1 MTALPL
7 PPPLNPSPRASRAP
21 RATLRRRILG
31 VVGALVILS
40 LLGSSASLYRIT
52 EVSRS
57 LDLINRIAV
66 PESRLLVQ
74 IQADGEVFKR
84 ELDRRLGQ
92 SHWSDAHWKAR
103 PIPRWVGEV
112 LRGEFERLDA
122 LMAAGEGRDAER
134 ARWRDW
140 QRETGTR
147 FQGLMDDSD
156 KLFTLIERGV
166 DAANEPQAT
175 EIYLRLMTVS
185 EEWLGQLEWAVNEHD
200 RAVRQAFSNADSKV
214 AALRLGLEAIL
225 VVVVSLSLLLLWL
238 GERALRPLDELTRL
252 ARQIAQRG
260 VRREDKAAFPEIP
273 MGREDEVSDLARE
286 FHAMATALLER
297 EKTVEAQKGR
307 LQDQNRLLWEMG
319 ALNESVLRSIRSILI
334 VTNIDGLIKQCNP
347 VAENWLG
354 AESRRLIGTSVS
366 AWPKLVA
373 ALGQS
378 ADSAFVGASESRS
391 SAANQGVSVANQ
403 SASAA
408 SQGASAASQGVSA
421 ANQGVS
427 ANQAASANQPI
438 RVDLQ
443 SIGER
448 IFGGSILPLK
458 SGEGRTGWIIDLVDM
473 TEDLAL
479 QERLRRAESLAAV
492 GRMSAQ
498 VAHEIRNPLHSIGLE
513 ADLAA
518 EMAAKAGHVPMKQS
532 LASILASVDRLEKIT
547 ENYLKLSRLSAGQKS
562 VVDLGEVLET
572 VLATYTS
579 VCESKGVQVDWH
591 RETHSDLR
599 VYGDADLLEQMLGN
613 LLSNAIQAL
622 EGTKSPSVSWRL
634 GSLESGRVW
643 LHVEDNGPGIA
654 PEIRSK
660 LFTPFVTTRA
670 QGTGLG
676 LSFVKKVT
684 DEHGGEIT
692 CRESKSGRGACF
704 ELILPS
710 VSSVAQGLEPQG
722 YQSESGVSSQEIHS

>member
-1 MTALPL
+1 M
-7 PPPLNPSPRASRAP
+7 
-21 RATLRRRILG
+21 RRRILG

-66 PESRLLVQ
+66 PEGRLLVQ

-92 SHWSDAHWKAR
+92 AHWKDPHWKAR
-103 PIPRWVGEV
+103 PVPRWVGEV
-112 LRGEFERLDA
+112 LQGEFERLQT
-122 LMAAGEGRDAER
+122 LMTASDIRDTDR
-134 ARWRDW
+134 TRWRDW
-140 QRETGTR
+140 QREAGTR
-147 FQGLMDDSD
+147 FQELMTDSD
-156 KLFTLIERGV
+156 RLFTLIEHGV
-166 DAANEPQAT
+166 DAANENQAT
-175 EIYLRLMTVS
+175 EVYLRLMTIS

-200 RAVRQAFSNADSKV
+200 RSVRQAFSNADSKV

-260 VRREDKAAFPEIP
+260 IRREDKAAFPAIP

-334 VTNIDGLIKQCNP
+334 VTDPVGLIKQCNP

-354 AESRRLIGTSVS
+354 VENRRLIGTSVT
-366 AWPKLVA
+366 AWPRLMA
-373 ALGQS
+373 ALGGSVSVFNTQT
-378 ADSAFVGASESRS
+378 ESRS
-391 SAANQGVSVANQ
+391 AQPARLHAREV
-403 SASAA
+403 
-408 SQGASAASQGVSA
+408 
-421 ANQGVS
+421 
-427 ANQAASANQPI
+427 QAI

-443 SIGER
+443 SIDGR
-448 IFGGSILPLK
+448 LFGGSILSLH
-458 SGEGRTGWIIDLVDM
+458 SGEGRSGWIIDLVDM

-562 VVDLGEVLET
+562 IVDLGEVLEA

-579 VCESKGVQVDWH
+579 ACEAQGVKVDWR
-591 RETHSDLR
+591 RETNSDLR

-613 LLSNAIQAL
+613 LLRNAIQAL
-622 EGTKSPSVSWRL
+622 EGAESPSVSWRL

-643 LHVEDNGPGIA
+643 LRVEDNGPGIA

-684 DEHGGEIT
+684 DEHGGEIL
-692 CRESKSGRGACF
+692 CREPKSGQGACF
-704 ELILPS
+704 ELILPAAA
-710 VSSVAQGLEPQG
+710 SVAQGLESA
-722 YQSESGVSSQEIHS
+722 QSGSFEGESQPEVHV